1 MRILLTGSSSGIGEA
16 LYEFLRHDHQVTA
29 PTRRQLDL
37 TQPNQ
42 VADFVAGSFDMLIN
56 CAGTGVGGKIDFV
69 NHRPK
74 SIEEIMQV
82 NLLSAI
88 SLTQQVLRIN
98 PQAKIVNITSTNNN
112 RYYSNDLIYSLS
124 KRALADFTRMLKI
137 EYPQTPVLEVQVGL
151 TRTNFNHNRYQH
163 EPDRYQDI
171 YTNKHLLPEQVA
183 MEIAKV
189 LFNDA
194 IKFIEISP

>member
-1 MRILLTGSSSGIGEA
+1 MRILLTGASSGIGEA
-16 LYEFLRHDHQVTA
+16 LHEFLRHDHQVTA

-37 TQPNQ
+37 TQHNQ
-42 VADFVAGSFDMLIN
+42 VKDFVAGPFEMLIN

-69 NHRPK
+69 NHQPRLMG
-74 SIEEIMQV
+74 EIMQV

-88 SLTQQVLRIN
+88 SLTQQVLQLN
-98 PQAKIVNITSTNNN
+98 PLAKIVNITSTNNKK
-112 RYYSNDLIYSLS
+112 YYPNDLIYSLS
-124 KRALADFTRMLKI
+124 KRALADFTNMLRI

-151 TRTNFNHNRYQH
+151 TRTNFNRNRYQH